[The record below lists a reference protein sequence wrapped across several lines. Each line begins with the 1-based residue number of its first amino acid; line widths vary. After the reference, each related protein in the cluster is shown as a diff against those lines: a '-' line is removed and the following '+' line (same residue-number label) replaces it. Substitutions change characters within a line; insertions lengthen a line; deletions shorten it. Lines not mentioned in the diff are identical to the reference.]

1 MTVREMVHAAQKE
14 IRDTELVPSRA
25 ADLLVKLTALLGN
38 CNDAIRQA
46 DMDYAT
52 MLLKCYDIEETVNRA
67 KLRAE
72 TTAEYDRKMEA
83 RHTKELCLELA
94 RSLKVFIRSAEEEM
108 RLTK

>member
-14 IRDTELVPSRA
+14 IRDTELVPARA

-38 CNDAIRQA
+38 CNDEIRAA
-46 DMDYAT
+46 DHDYAT
-52 MLLKCYDIEETVNRA
+52 TLLQCYKQEETANRA
-67 KLRAE
+67 KITAE
-72 TTAEYDRKMEA
+72 TSTEYLRKMEA